1 MILRSVALFRYFTL
15 VIYML
20 CFSSAIGGER
30 GYYLFVSG
38 NEDGKELYQGYRGEN
53 KTYEENQSC

>member
-1 MILRSVALFRYFTL
+1 MILRSVALFRYFSL
-15 VIYML
+15 IICML

-38 NEDGKELYQGYRGEN
+38 NEYGKGLYQSYRG
-53 KTYEENQSC
+53 K